1 MLINGGRQATALQ
14 VLVSSDSYFLSHQ
27 VFSIHHPLKSV
38 RFNAARSVSLSRHML
53 ELFLADNVLNEAL
66 GEVVAQLEDRVRT

>member
-1 MLINGGRQATALQ
+1 MTVHNIVINLICGEKECLR
-14 VLVSSDSYFLSHQ
+14 
-27 VFSIHHPLKSV
+27 PLKSV

-53 ELFLADNVLNEAL
+53 ELFLADNVLDEAL